1 MSILSL
7 GKHPSTMLP
16 AILSQNAKS
25 PREDYPPA
33 GFATSLYSELVSPSD
48 LPAVS
53 GAMEIDSTNPK
64 ITRPAATSMVGPMP
78 NAAMKIGVPYVAT
91 IVPTREM
98 PMANPTAVALTSVG
112 NSSLG

>member
-1 MSILSL
+1 MSRVFALACPCGSGALVARLARTRLS
-7 GKHPSTMLP
+7 P
-16 AILSQNAKS
+16 
-25 PREDYPPA
+25 
-33 GFATSLYSELVSPSD
+33 YSELVSPSD

-53 GAMEIDSTNPK
+53 GAMKIDSTNPK

-98 PMANPTAVALTSVG
+98 PMAKPTAVALTSVG

>member
-1 MSILSL
+1 M
-7 GKHPSTMLP
+7 K
-16 AILSQNAKS
+16 
-25 PREDYPPA
+25 
-33 GFATSLYSELVSPSD
+33 
-48 LPAVS
+48 
-53 GAMEIDSTNPK
+53 IDSTNPR

-98 PMANPTAVALTSVG
+98 PMAKPTAVALTSVG